1 MRTLVEYLLSVGG
14 CTQPPT
20 IIEGGQSGHMA
31 HIIDYD
37 DFTRDDLI
45 ELVEHL
51 FDGKIEDVTEKIDGT
66 NIQATMNHEGEVV
79 FIRNKTDLNSERGGM
94 SIQDMVNK
102 WVDKPSVMQT
112 FITAG
117 QTIQKVFN
125 KIGKDFFNPDS
136 ETRLV
141 VNCECVIA
149 GKTNIIPYAS
159 DQVDFHNIWIYKRGI
174 AGWKQDDVTKDGL
187 KTIEKA
193 CEGIDGAQLTPKVI
207 IQVTKDSERLKNQY
221 IKEINKLFRKNLTI
235 SEWKYDRYFEL
246 INKEYKWLLDGR
258 YDELYARWFNGDKKM
273 NLRELKKIYADHVDE
288 LVALDKKGYK
298 DIVGT
303 VIEPLDI
310 LFLKLGNDVI
320 RMCKGLINGGA
331 NSEVINQLKRDME
344 DIVKDVEKEGTEE
357 VKQKLAI
364 QMARMMNIGGE
375 DSINSAEGIVFSYKG
390 KLMKATGSFAT
401 MNQILGLRFIMK

>member
-1 MRTLVEYLLSVGG
+1 MKTLTEYLLL
-14 CTQPPT
+14 
-20 IIEGGQSGHMA
+20 EGGQSGHMA

-51 FDGKIEDVTEKIDGT
+51 FDGKIEDITEKIDGT

-79 FIRNKTDLNSERGGM
+79 FIRNKGDLNSERGGM
-94 SIQDMVNK
+94 SISDMVEK
-102 WVDKPSVMQT
+102 WASKPQVAQT
-112 FITAG
+112 FVTAG
-117 QTIQKVFN
+117 ETITKVFE
-125 KIGKDFFNPDS
+125 KIGKKWFNPNPT
-136 ETRLV
+136 TRRV

-159 DQVDFHNIWIYKRGI
+159 DQVDFHDIWIYEKGI
-174 AGWKQDDVTKDGL
+174 AGWVKKEVTKEGL
-187 KTIEKA
+187 KNIENA

-207 IQVTKDSERLKNQY
+207 IQVTKDSEKLKNQY

-235 SEWKYDRYFEL
+235 REWKHDRYFEL

-258 YDELYARWFNGDKKM
+258 YDELYARWFDGNKQL
-273 NLRELKKIYADHVDE
+273 NLRELKKIYKDNLDE
-288 LVALDKKGYK
+288 FVELDKKGYK
-298 DIVGT
+298 DIVGS

-320 RMCKGLINGGA
+320 RLCNGLINGGA
-331 NSEVINQLKRDME
+331 NAEVINQLKRDME
-344 DIVKDVEKEGTEE
+344 CIVKDVEKEGSEE

-364 QMARMMNIGGE
+364 QMVRMMNIGGQ

-401 MNQILGLRFIMK
+401 MNQILGLRFAIK